1 MATSFIQRTA
11 LLPYTASDMYE
22 LVNDIAAYPSYMDGC
37 VGAEVLVR
45 DEAQMVARLELAK
58 AGVKQSFTTRNQLVP
73 GRAIIMQLEQGP
85 FDDFGGDW
93 TFQALGVNAC
103 RVSLDL
109 HFSMPGRLASAAAR
123 RLFQTVGSNLV
134 DALCKRAKQL
144 YG

>member
-1 MATSFIQRTA
+1 
-11 LLPYTASDMYE
+11 MYE

-37 VGAEVLVR
+37 VWAEVLVR
-45 DEAQMVARLELAK
+45 DDVQMVARLELAK

-73 GRAIIMQLEQGP
+73 GRSIIMQLEQGP

-93 TFQALGVNAC
+93 TFQALGASAC

-123 RLFQTVGSNLV
+123 RLVQTVGSNLV